1 MSGPITIGAPPIGG
15 GNYDHEI
22 RQLSQQLQALQ
33 RVMDGMSPQT
43 IVDAEGTAYDIIGR
57 YMGPRDIGSERL
69 PFEIFTRG
77 NAIVAHPG
85 IVGFQPFPEQVVANP
100 ANGNWFFQA
109 RVEVDPDTGVVVTA
123 TAEWTQT
130 PTNSTGVIN
139 AKIIARI
146 TVEDG
151 VPDLATIEQY
161 TFGPMLTVTY
171 GGVSEKWN
179 ILIY

>member
-1 MSGPITIGAPPIGG
+1 MSGPITIGSPPIGG

-57 YMGPRDIGSERL
+57 YMGTRDIGSERL

-85 IVGFQPFPEQVVANP
+85 IVGFDKFPETTEEEAI
-100 ANGNWFFQA
+100 AGTWFFEV
-109 RVEVDPDTGVVVTA
+109 RVSIDGETGEILETI
-123 TAEWTQT
+123 AEWTTT
-130 PTNSTGVIN
+130 PTSGTATDYAIVIGKIDVTG
-139 AKIIARI
+139 
-146 TVEDG
+146 DG
-151 VPDLATIEQY
+151 PDSSTIEQY
-161 TFGPMLTVTY
+161 NFGPIQVTLY
-171 GGVSEKWN
+171 GGIFEKWN
-179 ILIY
+179 VILY